1 MYPQFESILPLET
14 NSFKAEVQRK
24 REFDFPYHYH
34 PDYELTY
41 ILSSDGVRYVGNE
54 FDNFTANDLIFLG
67 PNLPHCWKNTDNQD
81 VEASALVIQW
91 TEDLVGKEW
100 LETKEFSAVK
110 KLHHLSSK
118 GIHFSPKV
126 AISLKEEML
135 QITKADPFNK
145 LIILLQILNTLAL
158 CDDFVLL
165 CKRDYTNNTNLIDS
179 ERINTVYQY
188 VKNNYMNK
196 ITLQTIA
203 STVFMTEESFSR
215 FFSKIM
221 KKTFFSF
228 LNEYRINVA
237 CKLLIETEQQIV
249 QVCYASGYESIPFF
263 YRQFKKFKNCSPQF
277 YRSQF
282 KLTGNFA
289 IPTV

>member
-1 MYPQFESILPLET
+1 MYPQFESILHPET

-24 REFDFPYHYH
+24 KEFDFPYHYH
-34 PDYELTY
+34 PNYELTY

-54 FDNFTANDLIFLG
+54 FENFRANDLIFLG
-67 PNLPHCWKNTDNQD
+67 PNLPHCWKNTNCQNT
-81 VEASALVIQW
+81 EASAVVIQW
-91 TEDLVGKEW
+91 KEDLVGKEW
-100 LETKEFSAVK
+100 LDTKEFAAVK
-110 KLHHLSSK
+110 KLHTLSSK

-126 AISLKEEML
+126 AISLKDHLLE
-135 QITKADPFNK
+135 ITEADPFRK
-145 LIILLQILNTLAL
+145 LMMLLEILNTLAL
-158 CDDFVLL
+158 SNDYDLL

-188 VKNNYMNK
+188 VKNNYMQK
-196 ITLQTIA
+196 ITLQSIA
-203 STVFMTEESFSR
+203 STVFMSEESFSR

-237 CKLLIETEQQIV
+237 CKLLIETEQQIA
-249 QVCYASGYESIPFF
+249 QVCYSSGYETIPFF

-282 KLTGNFA
+282 KLTGNFS